1 MNTKDRIKET
11 EEEKLDNICFCQYFK
26 RTLSAKRVLKISNSQ
41 LKENRFSP
49 YVYVLSIAI
58 GLEYLKLVNNT

>member
-26 RTLSAKRVLKISNSQ
+26 RTLSGKESSQNFQFSTQREPILSLCIRIVDSNWSRVSQ
-41 LKENRFSP
+41 TSK
-49 YVYVLSIAI
+49 
-58 GLEYLKLVNNT
+58 